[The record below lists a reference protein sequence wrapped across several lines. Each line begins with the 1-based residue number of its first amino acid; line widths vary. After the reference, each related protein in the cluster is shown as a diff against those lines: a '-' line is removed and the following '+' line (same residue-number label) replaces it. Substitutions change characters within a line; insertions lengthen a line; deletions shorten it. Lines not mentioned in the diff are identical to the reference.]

1 MDLAYSRRLQL
12 GGCEGMKPTIHYTN
26 HIWPCHQTW
35 MAEQLANNRLQTAYE
50 VRDRKPRRYESKEL
64 ALSKAKRCGQP
75 CWKVCFI
82 KGRFKDAALYE
93 ELIPGKD
100 C

>member
-1 MDLAYSRRLQL
+1 MDKQ
-12 GGCEGMKPTIHYTN
+12 M
-26 HIWPCHQTW
+26 
-35 MAEQLANNRLQTAYE
+35 ANNRLHTAYE
-50 VRDRKPRRYESKEL
+50 VRGIKTRRYESKEL
-64 ALSKAKRCGQP
+64 AVKVAKKNGKP
-75 CWKVCFI
+75 CWRVCFL